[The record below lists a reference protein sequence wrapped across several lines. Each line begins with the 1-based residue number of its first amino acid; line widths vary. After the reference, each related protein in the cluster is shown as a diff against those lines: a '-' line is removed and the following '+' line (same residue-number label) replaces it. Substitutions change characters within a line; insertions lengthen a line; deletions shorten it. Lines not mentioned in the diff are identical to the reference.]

1 VSIVPFL
8 LSVPIKSF
16 NFDSTAFVLPF
27 NEVILSLIGLILLD
41 TSLSFV
47 DILPIFVDMSVETLS
62 ITSFV

>member
-1 VSIVPFL
+1 M
-8 LSVPIKSF
+8 
-16 NFDSTAFVLPF
+16 
-27 NEVILSLIGLILLD
+27 ILSLIGLILLD